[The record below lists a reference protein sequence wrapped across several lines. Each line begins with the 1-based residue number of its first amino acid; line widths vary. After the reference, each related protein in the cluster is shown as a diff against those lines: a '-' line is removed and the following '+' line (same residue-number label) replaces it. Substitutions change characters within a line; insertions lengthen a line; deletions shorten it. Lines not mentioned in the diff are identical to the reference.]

1 MAASSLPSFAAA
13 LNPLLHSL
21 VRRAD
26 DSDSAGGLTSTAE
39 ADEEDACGPTSVG
52 KVGLRIGAIFVILVT
67 SLVGTYFPVLAKRVP
82 FLQRHVPGSV
92 FEFAKFFG
100 SGVIL
105 ATGFIH
111 LLEPATDEIG
121 EGSTISA
128 GGCISDA
135 WGEYPYAFA
144 LCLVSLF
151 LVFVTQLCAFRLGS
165 AKLAKLGV
173 KKMPH
178 MHVVGHPGHIQQ
190 QDAAATLGAS
200 SGPGAETAGSVDSM
214 EKGALA
220 QAEDGSSLSAFGY
233 HDSSEENP
241 VIAQAMGVATLE
253 FGTMLHSVII
263 GLTLATTGDDEF
275 TTLFIVIIFHQM
287 FEGLGLG
294 ARLAFLQLAPA
305 YSWIPWLG
313 AFLYSICTP
322 LGMAIGLGLRE
333 GLSMSGGAASVASGV
348 LDAISAG
355 ILMYT
360 ALVELIAHE
369 VIFNKFYHT
378 CSWARVWFSLGSFA
392 LGVGLMALLGKW
404 A

>member
-1 MAASSLPSFAAA
+1 MASSPSATVVDIAASLLPRLARLAAE
-13 LNPLLHSL
+13 
-21 VRRAD
+21 D
-26 DSDSAGGLTSTAE
+26 DTGVAATAE
-39 ADEEDACGPTSVG
+39 EDEEDPCGPTSVG
-52 KVGLRIGAIFVILVT
+52 KLGLRIGAVFVILAT
-67 SLVGTYFPVLAKRVP
+67 SLIGTYFPVLAKRVP
-82 FLQRHVPGSV
+82 FLRRKVPGSV

-128 GGCISDA
+128 GGCIDDA

-144 LCLVSLF
+144 LCLISLF
-151 LVFVTQLCAFRLGS
+151 LVFVTQIVGFRVGS

-173 KKMPH
+173 KNPPH
-178 MHVVGHPGHIQQ
+178 IHVAGHPGHVQA
-190 QDAAATLGAS
+190 QDAAATTAS
-200 SGPGAETAGSVDSM
+200 QGGIGAETSGSVDSM
-214 EKGALA
+214 EKGGLTPMHS
-220 QAEDGSSLSAFGY
+220 EDGAFAF
-233 HDSSEENP
+233 HDASEENP
-241 VIAQAMGVATLE
+241 VIAQAMAVATLE
-253 FGTMLHSVII
+253 FGTMLHSIII

-294 ARLAFLQLAPA
+294 SRLAFLKLAPE

-333 GLSMSGGAASVASGV
+333 GLSMSGAAASVSSGV

-355 ILMYT
+355 ILLYT

-369 VIFNKFYHT
+369 FVFNSYYHN
-378 CSWARVWFSLGSFA
+378 CSWTRLWFSLGSFA
-392 LGVGLMALLGKW
+392 LGAGLMALLGKW